1 MKRGATLL
9 LLLLCSCARPHH
21 PSPYIPPETQYST
34 GSTLMAAGGL
44 MTAMVGA
51 SFAQDPHASSSAKTA
66 GTAAMAGG
74 TAMMLASLIDA
85 VEVQKEREKWI
96 NLTRAFYHHYYGGI
110 DADESERPAPPAL
123 PEVPFTF
130 KDPEPADD
138 EP

>member
-1 MKRGATLL
+1 MKRGAFLP

-44 MTAMVGA
+44 MTAMA
-51 SFAQDPHASSSAKTA
+51 E
-66 GTAAMAGG
+66 G